1 MKGKCVNKTGLIGII
16 CGLMTG
22 ICWGVSGV
30 FGQFLFE
37 TRNIETTWLV
47 PIRLSTAGVL
57 LCIWSLVKN
66 REETVRLV
74 KSGRDLLQTLAA
86 GVFGTM
92 MFQLTFFGTVQRSN
106 AGTATILQYL
116 CPLMVMIYVC
126 AREKRLPKGME
137 TVSVILAIAGVF
149 LISTHGHLG
158 ELAISTDALIWG
170 IGCAFFMFLSTVIP
184 ESLYDRHP
192 SSVVTALAILTGG
205 IVLSLILRPW
215 TYSVKIDAAVLISL
229 FFIIIGGS
237 VAAYVFYAHSIR
249 LVGPERA
256 SLCATIEPVVATV
269 FAALWLKTPFHMVD
283 LIGFAC
289 ILATVIILNTTPSEK
304 TSL

>member
-1 MKGKCVNKTGLIGII
+1 MNKNILGII

-47 PIRLSTAGVL
+47 PIRLTTAGIL
-57 LCIWSLVKN
+57 LCIWSLIKN
-66 REETVRLV
+66 REETVRLI
-74 KSGRDLLQTLAA
+74 KSGRDLLQTIAT
-86 GVFGTM
+86 GVLGTM

-126 AREKRLPKGME
+126 ARARRFPKGRE
-137 TVSVILAIAGVF
+137 TVAVVLAIAGVF
-149 LISTHGHLG
+149 LISTHGHIG
-158 ELAISTDALIWG
+158 ELAISPDTLIWG

-192 SSVVTALAILTGG
+192 SSVVTALAILIGG
-205 IVLSLILRPW
+205 LVLSLILKPW
-215 TYSVKIDAAVLISL
+215 TYSVTIDPAVLISL

-237 VAAYVFYAHSIR
+237 VAAYLFYARSIVY
-249 LVGPERA
+249 VGPDRA

-269 FAALWLKTPFHMVD
+269 FAAVWLKTPFHAVD

-289 ILATVIILNTTPSEK
+289 ILLTVLILNSTPSEK
-304 TSL
+304 ASR